1 MYRAQPPP
9 RKYEEYA
16 YVLDFN
22 SRGKSSTVR
31 GREGI
36 IVTAIGEDR
45 LTLLEVLGIPNSTFE
60 IGEKIYIGKDG
71 RTKVLSVLGKMEY
84 DKISSSAQSELQTVV
99 QTIVTAIGED
109 RLTLLEILGIPNT
122 TFEIGEKIYIGKDG
136 RTKVLSVLGKME
148 YDKISS
154 SAQSEL
160 PTVVQTIVTANESK
174 FVEYLNNARPLTPR
188 IHALELIPGIG
199 KTYMK
204 TMLEEREKKKFESY
218 QDLQDRVGFKDPVK
232 HISERIMDEITGES
246 RMNLFVKR

>member
-1 MYRAQPPP
+1 MSRAQSPP

-22 SRGKSSTVR
+22 SRGKSTTVR

-45 LTLLEVLGIPNSTFE
+45 LTILEILGVPNSTFE
-60 IGEKIYIGKDG
+60 IGERIYIGKEG

-84 DKISSSAQSELQTVV
+84 DNISSSAQSELSTVV
-99 QTIVTAIGED
+99 ENIVT
-109 RLTLLEILGIPNT
+109 
-122 TFEIGEKIYIGKDG
+122 
-136 RTKVLSVLGKME
+136 V
-148 YDKISS
+148 
-154 SAQSEL
+154 
-160 PTVVQTIVTANESK
+160 NESK
-174 FVEYLNNARPLTPR
+174 FVEYLNNAQPLTPR

-204 TMLEEREKKKFESY
+204 TMLDEREKQKFESY
-218 QDLQDRVGFKDPVK
+218 QDLQDRVGFKDPIK

>member
-1 MYRAQPPP
+1 LYRAHPPP

-22 SRGKSSTVR
+22 PRGKSSTVR

-36 IVTAIGEDR
+36 IITAIGEDR
-45 LTLLEVLGIPNSTFE
+45 LTLLELLGVPNSSFE
-60 IGEKIYIGKDG
+60 VGERLYIGKEG
-71 RTKVLSVLGKMEY
+71 RTKILSVLGKMDYEHV
-84 DKISSSAQSELQTVV
+84 SSSAQSELRGVV
-99 QTIVTAIGED
+99 EKIVT
-109 RLTLLEILGIPNT
+109 
-122 TFEIGEKIYIGKDG
+122 
-136 RTKVLSVLGKME
+136 
-148 YDKISS
+148 
-154 SAQSEL
+154 Q
-160 PTVVQTIVTANESK
+160 NETK

-218 QDLQDRVGFKDPVK
+218 QDLQDRVGFKDPIK
-232 HISERIMDEITGES
+232 HITERIMDEITGES

>member
-1 MYRAQPPP
+1 MERGTTQS

-16 YVLDFN
+16 YVLDFS
-22 SRGKSSTVR
+22 SRGRSKTVR

-36 IVTAIGEDR
+36 IVTALGEER
-45 LTLLEVLGIPNSTFE
+45 LTLLEILGLDESEFE

-71 RTKVLSVLGKMEY
+71 RTKISSVLGKMEY
-84 DKISSSAQSELQTVV
+84 DNVSSSAQSELLNVV
-99 QTIVTAIGED
+99 EKIVT
-109 RLTLLEILGIPNT
+109 TNEI
-122 TFEIGEKIYIGKDG
+122 
-136 RTKVLSVLGKME
+136 
-148 YDKISS
+148 
-154 SAQSEL
+154 
-160 PTVVQTIVTANESK
+160 K

-218 QDLQDRVGFKDPVK
+218 VDLQNRVGFKDPVK
-232 HISERIMDEITGES
+232 HISERILHEISGES